1 MAAGV
6 LAERCLAETCSRRRG
21 RGAGPRARA
30 GLLAAGDALLGP
42 GASPALVLAA
52 LDAGLLSQ
60 LWDAV
65 AAPLLVDRGGESAGE
80 AAQLLAEARDS
91 ALGWQRTLDGHLRD
105 GSGGG
110 SGSGGGGLDEREAR
124 RVEVA
129 LGEVEDM
136 LVKAEAALRGRPA
149 GGGAAAAP
157 HPAPP
162 RTHAEEAA
170 LFQAA
175 LREELSGLH
184 AAVAILEVEAGA
196 GPGGAAA
203 SRSPVTSEAA
213 ADAAIRCQAAYPTV
227 RGVIRERLSDVG
239 RSSIKEAVSPQ
250 LLSELVALQDRLGG
264 ALRAFGRVHGG
275 VWAEPP
281 PPAEAC
287 GGDASRPRPAPGCE
301 RVARASSEIGA
312 FLSVADLPAPAAP
325 SSLDGKLLLRHRRD
339 LEVLKSEGSE
349 LRREVEELQ
358 RAFHETLAGLEGE
371 LFATLREANQIRGRW
386 LEEIEERKRLH
397 ESLQIL
403 KGNVRVRCRIRP
415 LEASEEG
422 PVVYLAG
429 SYFGDRE
436 NVLVTREATLPI
448 GAPGYRGKH
457 LGAGRQ
463 GSRGEQSFRFDNV
476 FGPEATNAEV
486 YGDVAELVVSAL
498 EGYNVCIFAYGQTGS
513 GKTHSI
519 IGPAGDPGIVVRATS
534 DLFRAAG
541 ERREHGFE
549 YELSVSVKE
558 IYQDKVFDLLSE
570 DVPQLDVKLD
580 PESGMPCAPGEV
592 IAEVRSAQ
600 ETIDMLLRA
609 ARRRSTA
616 QTIMNAC
623 SSRSHLL
630 TTVLIRCTDPK
641 TGRET
646 LSKLHMVD
654 LAGSERISKS
664 GAAGARKE
672 EAIKINV
679 SLLALSEVM
688 SALGSKKG
696 HVPYRRSKLTFLLQ
710 DSLSG
715 SAKTVM
721 LVNLSPSASCRE
733 ETLCS
738 LNFAQ
743 RVARVELGRATQQV
757 TGGSS
762 SGPAGTRGPP

>member
-1 MAAGV
+1 MDERAAGRM
-6 LAERCLAETCSRRRG
+6 E
-21 RGAGPRARA
+21 
-30 GLLAAGDALLGP
+30 
-42 GASPALVLAA
+42 AA
-52 LDAGLLSQ
+52 L
-60 LWDAV
+60 
-65 AAPLLVDRGGESAGE
+65 EE
-80 AAQLLAEARDS
+80 I
-91 ALGWQRTLDGHLRD
+91 
-105 GSGGG
+105 
-110 SGSGGGGLDEREAR
+110 
-124 RVEVA
+124 
-129 LGEVEDM
+129 EDM
-136 LVKAEAALRGRPA
+136 LVKAEATLRGRPA
-149 GGGAAAAP
+149 GGEAATVSHPAAA
-157 HPAPP
+157 
-162 RTHAEEAA
+162 RSYAEEAA

-184 AAVAILEVEAGA
+184 AAVAILEAEAGLS
-196 GPGGAAA
+196 GATA
-203 SRSPVTSEAA
+203 SQAPVTSEAA

-239 RSSIKEAVSPQ
+239 RLSIKEAVSPE

-264 ALRAFGRVHGG
+264 ALRAFGHVHGG
-275 VWAEPP
+275 VWADPP
-281 PPAEAC
+281 PPVEAC
-287 GGDASRPRPAPGCE
+287 AGDVLFPPHTPGCE
-301 RVARASSEIGA
+301 RVARVTSEIGA
-312 FLSVADLPAPAAP
+312 FLSAADLPAPTAP
-325 SSLDGKLLLRHRRD
+325 SRIDRKLLSSHRRAV
-339 LEVLKSEGSE
+339 EVLKSESSE
-349 LRREVEELQ
+349 LRREMQELQ
-358 RAFHETLAGLEGE
+358 RTFHETLAGLEDD
-371 LFATLREANQIRGRW
+371 LVASLSEADQIRGRW
-386 LEEIEERKRLH
+386 LKEIEERKRLH
-397 ESLQIL
+397 ENLQIL

-415 LEASEEG
+415 LEASEKG
-422 PVVYLAG
+422 PAVYLAG

-436 NVLVTREATLPI
+436 NVLVTREATLAT

-457 LGAGRQ
+457 LGAGR
-463 GSRGEQSFRFDNV
+463 GGPRGEQSFRFDNV

-513 GKTHSI
+513 GKTHSV
-519 IGPAGDPGIVVRATS
+519 IGTAGDPGIVVRAAS
-534 DLFRAAG
+534 DLFRAVR
-541 ERREHGFE
+541 EHREHGLD
-549 YELSVSVKE
+549 YEISLSVKE
-558 IYQDKVFDLLSE
+558 IYQDRVFDLLSE

-580 PESGMPCAPGEV
+580 PQSGMPCAPGEV

-600 ETIDMLLRA
+600 EMTDLLLRA
-609 ARRRSTA
+609 ARLRSTA
-616 QTIMNAC
+616 RTIMNAC

-630 TTVLIRCTDPK
+630 TTVLIRCSDPK

-688 SALGSKKG
+688 SALGSSKG

-721 LVNLSPSASCRE
+721 LVNVSPSACCRE

-757 TGGSS
+757 AGGSS
-762 SGPAGTRGPP
+762 GHL